1 MIFTILGIAIITI
14 MIFIS
19 AFFSGS
25 EMALVSID
33 RALIVD
39 KARKGDKRAK
49 VLEELLKKPDNV
61 ISAIVIGNNIVN
73 IFASILAG
81 FVATNIFGNLGIG
94 IATAIMFVLV
104 IIFSEST
111 PKAFGRKNERWALRS
126 AKSIFVFTKLFYP
139 AVISVRYIS
148 NGLVHL
154 IGKPEKDVDIV
165 TEEKIM
171 AMMRL
176 GEEEGTIEKD
186 ERAMVNEVFE
196 FDETIADEVDKPKY
210 KIKFIHENDTID
222 KLIEKSVET
231 GFSRFPV
238 YKKNY
243 DDIVGM
249 VHIKDTLDLKDKS
262 TKIKKIMRDV
272 LIINP
277 SMKADDVFRQMKK
290 YKTHLAVLKDKKG
303 KTIGLVSM
311 EDLVEEIFGEIS
323 DEHDPT

>member
-1 MIFTILGIAIITI
+1 MIFTIISIAIIAV

-39 KARKGDKRAK
+39 KARKGDKRAEI
-49 VLEELLKKPDNV
+49 LENLLKKPDDV

-81 FVATNIFGNLGIG
+81 FVATNIFGSYGIG
-94 IATAIMFVLV
+94 IATAIMLVLV

-111 PKAFGRKNERWALRS
+111 PKAFGRKNEKWALRS
-126 AKSIFVFTKLFYP
+126 AKSIFIFTKLFYP
-139 AVISVRYIS
+139 AVVSVRYIS
-148 NGLVHL
+148 NGFLHIL
-154 IGKPEKDVDIV
+154 GKPEKEGDFV

-210 KIKFIHENDTID
+210 KIEFIHQNDKIE

-238 YKKNY
+238 YRKNY
-243 DDIVGM
+243 DDVVGM
-249 VHIKDTLDLKDKS
+249 VHIKDALDVKDKS
-262 TKIKKIMRDV
+262 TKINEIMRDV

-277 SMKADDVFRQMKK
+277 KMKADDVFRKMRG
-290 YKTHLAVLKDKKG
+290 YKTHLAVLKDKNG
-303 KTIGLVSM
+303 KTIGLISM